1 MILFVRCP
9 GNHCMSQRSLNFQR
23 ISYYIYSFVSIERND
38 EKRGGGGGRRNKEFV
53 ILRNNERSRLL
64 SRISRARTVSLEIL
78 FLELECSFPDPLVPL
93 RQPLSLCSRYAR
105 FRWWRAPTFLPRI
118 FNTQLVERNE
128 SETSFDAIDFVPFLF
143 LFPKYY
149 IIVVIIIHL

>member
-1 MILFVRCP
+1 
-9 GNHCMSQRSLNFQR
+9 MSWKPLHVVAFAQFWA
-23 ISYYIYSFVSIERND
+23 YIVLYSFVSIERND
-38 EKRGGGGGRRNKEFV
+38 EKRGGGGGGRRNKEFV

-78 FLELECSFPDPLVPL
+78 FLELECSFPDPLVP
-93 RQPLSLCSRYAR
+93 PASTTASLSLCSRYAR

-118 FNTQLVERNE
+118 FNTQFVERNE
-128 SETSFDAIDFVPFLF
+128 SFDAIHFVPFLF

-149 IIVVIIIHL
+149 IIVIIIIHL